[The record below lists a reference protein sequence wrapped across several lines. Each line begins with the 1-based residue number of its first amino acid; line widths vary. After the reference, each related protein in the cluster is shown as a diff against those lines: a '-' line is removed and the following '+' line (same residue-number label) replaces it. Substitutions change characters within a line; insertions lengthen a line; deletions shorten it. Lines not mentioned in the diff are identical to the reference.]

1 MAETRMM
8 ADPSGT
14 PVEGEV
20 VEILESVEHFNEIK
34 LADGAILKM
43 KVVAIEV
50 VRLKDRWNPDGDP
63 VYHVKSHNILAA
75 TAVPEKL
82 RRKGE

>member
-20 VEILESVEHFNEIK
+20 VEILESVERFSEIK

-43 KVVAIEV
+43 KMVAIEV
-50 VRLKDRWNPDGDP
+50 VRLKDRWNSDGDP
-63 VYHVKSHNILAA
+63 VYHVKSHNILA
-75 TAVPEKL
+75 TTTVPEEL
-82 RRKGE
+82 RSKG